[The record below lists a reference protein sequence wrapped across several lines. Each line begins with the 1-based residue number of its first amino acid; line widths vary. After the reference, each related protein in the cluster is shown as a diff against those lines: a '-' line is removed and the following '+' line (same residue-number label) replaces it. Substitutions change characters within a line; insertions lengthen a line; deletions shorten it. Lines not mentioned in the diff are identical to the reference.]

1 MGIPEI
7 ILLAAL
13 AMLLMGVQ
21 IGRLGQ
27 ELSEGLQNFKDALGG
42 GPQPPTHPL
51 PGDDSVIVN
60 RRRSRRW
67 PEL

>member
-27 ELSEGLQNFKDALGG
+27 GLSEGLQNFKDALGG